1 MALSGIKY
9 GAVGVGVGR
18 IEGSGSQRRGN
29 ETLGSSGGL
38 GVGERD
44 WVRFFFSF
52 RFFPPFFMSN
62 FDFTEFYFSI
72 S

>member
-44 WVRFFFSF
+44 WVCFFLFVSF
-52 RFFPPFFMSN
+52 PSFFMSN

>member
-44 WVRFFFSF
+44 WVCFFFFSF
-52 RFFPPFFMSN
+52 LTPFFMSN
-62 FDFTEFYFSI
+62 FDLTEFYFSF

>member
-44 WVRFFFSF
+44 WVFFFFFSF
-52 RFFPPFFMSN
+52 LSSFFMSN